1 MTRHVLVAIVLASA
15 CSACATYPPVQQLAE
30 HTAANAGVISSHLR
44 ELADASRE
52 LAERRAANVA
62 RLHAA
67 NAQRRAAYKY
77 DVALTSKSGGDD
89 NLKLIGTIQDWGT
102 QVQEIFQ
109 ATAAAE
115 KDRKAEVLATQTAL
129 DTKAEALARI
139 AQALATLA
147 RDDSAADRVRFLGGY
162 ARQLAAEI
170 QSQLDQDTKS
180 AKAANQ
186 LLNQVQDSL
195 GRVAP

>member
-1 MTRHVLVAIVLASA
+1 MIHRVLVAIVLASA

-44 ELADASRE
+44 DLAEASRE
-52 LAERRAANVA
+52 LADRRATNVA

-77 DVALTSKSGGDD
+77 DVALTRKSGGDD
-89 NLKLIGTIQDWGT
+89 NLKLIDNIQEWG
-102 QVQEIFQ
+102 QEVQEIFK
-109 ATAAAE
+109 ASDAAE
-115 KDRKAEVLATQTAL
+115 KNRKEEVLATQTAL

-162 ARQLAAEI
+162 ARQLAAEVKS
-170 QSQLDQDTKS
+170 QSDQDTQS

-186 LLNQVQDSL
+186 LLNQIQDSL
-195 GRVAP
+195 GGITP

>member
-1 MTRHVLVAIVLASA
+1 MIHRVLVAIVLASA

-44 ELADASRE
+44 DLAEASRE
-52 LAERRAANVA
+52 LADRRATNVA

-77 DVALTSKSGGDD
+77 DVALTRKSGGDD
-89 NLKLIGTIQDWGT
+89 NLKLIDNIQEWG
-102 QVQEIFQ
+102 QEVQEIFK
-109 ATAAAE
+109 ASDAAE
-115 KDRKAEVLATQTAL
+115 KNRKEEVLATQTAL

-162 ARQLAAEI
+162 ARQLAAEVKS
-170 QSQLDQDTKS
+170 QSDQDTQS

-186 LLNQVQDSL
+186 LLNQIQDSL
-195 GRVAP
+195 GGVTP

>member
-1 MTRHVLVAIVLASA
+1 MIRPGLIALLLVGS

-44 ELADASRE
+44 DLAEASRE
-52 LAERRAANVA
+52 LADRRASNIA

-77 DVALTSKSGGDD
+77 DVTLTRKSGGEE
-89 NLKLIGTIQDWGT
+89 NLTLIDTIQAWGKE
-102 QVQEIFQ
+102 VQEIFS
-109 ATAAAE
+109 ANETAE
-115 KDRKAEVLATQTAL
+115 KDRKAEVLATQTSI
-129 DTKAEALARI
+129 DTKAQALARI
-139 AQALATLA
+139 AQELATLA
-147 RDDSAADRVRFLGGY
+147 RDDSTASRVRFLGGY
-162 ARQLAAEI
+162 AKQLAAEVKG
-170 QSQLDQDTKS
+170 QSEQDKKS

-195 GRVAP
+195 GKGAP